1 MKGPRLHPM
10 VIALPIALAVGCVGT
25 SAQTGIALY
34 NHKPAGNLQFSV
46 VDLNSATKADLV
58 MLPGIDATVAQRII
72 NGRPYRTKTELV
84 DRKVV
89 PASTYVKIEGRVIAR
104 VIAPSR

>member
-1 MKGPRLHPM
+1 MKGPRLHPIA
-10 VIALPIALAVGCVGT
+10 IALPIAIAVGCVGVR
-25 SAQTGIALY
+25 AQTGIALY

-46 VDLNSATKADLV
+46 VDLNTATKADLI
-58 MLPGIDATVAQRII
+58 MLPGINATVAQKII

-89 PASTYVKIEGRVIAR
+89 PAATYVKIESRVIAR
-104 VIAPSR
+104 VIAPNR

>member
-1 MKGPRLHPM
+1 MKRTRLFLI
-10 VIALPIALAVGCVGT
+10 VVALPFALAAGRVVG
-25 SAQTGIALY
+25 SAQTGIRLY

-58 MLPGIDATVAQRII
+58 MLPGINATVAQKII

-89 PASTYVKIEGRVIAR
+89 PAATYVKIESRVIAR
-104 VIAPSR
+104 VIAPNR

>member
-1 MKGPRLHPM
+1 MKGPRLHPIA
-10 VIALPIALAVGCVGT
+10 IALPIAIAVGCIGA

-34 NHKPAGNLQFSV
+34 NHKRAGNLQFSV
-46 VDLNSATKADLV
+46 VDLNTATKADLV
-58 MLPGIDATVAQRII
+58 MLPGISATVAQKII

-89 PASTYVKIEGRVIAR
+89 PAATYVKIEGRVITR
-104 VIAPSR
+104 VIAPR

>member
-1 MKGPRLHPM
+1 MKGPRLDPIA
-10 VIALPIALAVGCVGT
+10 IALPIALAMGGVGV

-46 VDLNSATKADLV
+46 VDLNSATKADLA
-58 MLPGIDATVAQRII
+58 MLPGTDATVAQKII

-89 PASTYVKIEGRVIAR
+89 PAATYVKIEGRVIAR
-104 VIAPSR
+104 VIAPNR